1 MSKSA
6 GDSCISPGR
15 DGGLYLLRFQQN
27 EKIIWMNQRYNAD
40 AVHCFGKKL
49 ACSSALCCVRGV
61 QALLRAMRGQMLG
74 LKGVRQ

>member
-6 GDSCISPGR
+6 GDSCSLSSGR

-27 EKIIWMNQRYNAD
+27 EKIIWMNQRYNAP

-49 ACSSALCCVRGV
+49 AYSSALCCVRGV
-61 QALLRAMRGQMLG
+61 QGSPKSNEGPDAWAERS
-74 LKGVRQ
+74 

>member
-1 MSKSA
+1 MISKQFTTIKDLS
-6 GDSCISPGR
+6 
-15 DGGLYLLRFQQN
+15 FHN
-27 EKIIWMNQRYNAD
+27 
-40 AVHCFGKKL
+40 HCFGKKL